1 MIHTHSIPA
10 AGYRTHLLMHF
21 KTSHIFAA
29 LTLVL
34 MATQAQ
40 ANREFDCL
48 IEPAQMVDIGSPV
61 VGLLSK
67 VNVRRGDRVTKGQVL
82 AELESRAEQATT
94 ELSRFKS
101 QMSGPIRTA
110 ESKVESF
117 KKKYSRRNELHA
129 ENIVSEQ
136 DRDDAESEMK
146 LAEHE
151 LQLAH
156 ENQQMAAL
164 EWQQQ
169 ASLLNLRIIR
179 SPFDGVVAA
188 QFLYPG
194 EIIEPS
200 AQKKPILK
208 LAQLDPL
215 LVHVILP
222 STAFGKVKVGME
234 AEVVPETLGGGRY
247 KGKVKIVDRLIDAA
261 SGTFATFVEVPN
273 SKLDIPAGAKC
284 RATLPITIDTAQ
296 ESKPLKTP
304 ATKP

>member
-1 MIHTHSIPA
+1 MP
-10 AGYRTHLLMHF
+10 Y
-21 KTSHIFAA
+21 KTIQTVAT
-29 LTLVL
+29 LTLVS
-34 MATQAQ
+34 MAGLAQ

-48 IEPAQMVDIGSPV
+48 IEPTQMVDIASPV

-82 AELESRAEQATT
+82 AELESRAEQATA
-94 ELSRFKS
+94 ELARFKS
-101 QMSGPIRTA
+101 EMSSPTRTA
-110 ESKVESF
+110 ESKIEFF
-117 KKKYSRRNELHA
+117 KKKYSRRKELQ
-129 ENIVSEQ
+129 SEDLISQQ

-151 LQLAH
+151 LQLAR
-156 ENQQMAAL
+156 ENRQLAKL

-169 ASLLNLRIIR
+169 TSFLSLRVIR
-179 SPFDGVVAA
+179 SPFDGVVAR

-222 STAFGKVKVGME
+222 SAAFGKVKVGME
-234 AEVVPETLGGGRY
+234 AEVTPEIPIGGRY

-261 SGTFATFVEVPN
+261 SGTFGTFVEVPN
-273 SKLDIPAGAKC
+273 PTLEIPAGVKC
-284 RATLPITIDTAQ
+284 RATLPIASETARETRPGKNQ
-296 ESKPLKTP
+296 PNKP
-304 ATKP
+304 

>member
-1 MIHTHSIPA
+1 MP
-10 AGYRTHLLMHF
+10 F
-21 KTSHIFAA
+21 KKIQTIVA
-29 LTLVL
+29 LTLVS
-34 MATQAQ
+34 MAAQAQ

-67 VNVRRGDRVTKGQVL
+67 VNVRRGDRVAKGQVL

-94 ELSRFKS
+94 ELARFKS
-101 QMSGPIRTA
+101 EMSGPTRTA
-110 ESKVESF
+110 ESKIEFF
-117 KKKYSRRNELHA
+117 KKKYYRRKELHS

-156 ENQQMAAL
+156 ENQQVAKL

-169 ASLLNLRIIR
+169 ASLLNLRVIR
-179 SPFDGVVAA
+179 SPFDGVVAG

-200 AQKKPILK
+200 TQKKPILK

-222 STAFGKVKVGME
+222 SAAFGKVKVGME
-234 AEVVPETLGGGRY
+234 AEVLPETPSGGPY
-247 KGKVKIVDRLIDAA
+247 KGRVKIVDRLIDAA
-261 SGTFATFVEVPN
+261 SGTFGTFVEVPN
-273 SKLDIPAGAKC
+273 PKLDIPAGAKC
-284 RATLPITIDTAQ
+284 RAALPITVETAK

-304 ATKP
+304 AAKP